1 MLKKSFFLAFSILL
15 MSVAFCQDHKRFE
28 EDVKQLT
35 AALSEKEYDAPIV
48 FAGSSSIRF
57 WDTEKYFPN
66 GNIINHGFGGSETS
80 DLVCYVRELILAVKP
95 SQIFIY
101 EGDNDIN
108 SGKTVDVV
116 LADIK
121 TLLRIIKRNMP
132 ETPVHIISPKPSIAR
147 WGLRERYV
155 SLNEALITL
164 CREREQVTFI
174 DVWTPMLDSEGNLKE
189 DLFIED
195 GLHMNDAGY
204 EIWTTAVR
212 PHLK

>member
-1 MLKKSFFLAFSILL
+1 MLKKFFLLAFSILL
-15 MSVAFCQDHKRFE
+15 ISVAYCQDHKRFE
-28 EDVKQLT
+28 EDVQQLT
-35 AALSEKEYDAPIV
+35 SDLSEKDYDAPIV

-66 GNIINHGFGGSETS
+66 REIVNHGFGGSETS

-155 SLNEALITL
+155 SLNEALKTL
-164 CREREQVTFI
+164 CQEREQVTFI

-204 EIWTTAVR
+204 EIWTAAVH

>member
-1 MLKKSFFLAFSILL
+1 MLKRTLLLALSLFLISTVFG
-15 MSVAFCQDHKRFE
+15 QDHKRFE
-28 EDVKQLT
+28 EDVKKLST
-35 AALSEKEYDAPIV
+35 ALKEKNYEAPIV

-80 DLVCYVRELILAVKP
+80 DLVCYVRELILKPKP

-101 EGDNDIN
+101 EGDNDLN
-108 SGKTVDVV
+108 SGKTVDLV
-116 LADIK
+116 LADMK

-132 ETPVHIISPKPSIAR
+132 ETPVHIISPKPSITR
-147 WGLRERYV
+147 WELRERYV
-155 SLNEALITL
+155 SLNEQLKAL
-164 CREREQVTFI
+164 CKEREQVTYI
-174 DVWTPMLDSEGNLKE
+174 DVWTPMLDEEGNLKE

-204 EIWTTAVR
+204 EIWTTVVR
-212 PHLK
+212 PHLN